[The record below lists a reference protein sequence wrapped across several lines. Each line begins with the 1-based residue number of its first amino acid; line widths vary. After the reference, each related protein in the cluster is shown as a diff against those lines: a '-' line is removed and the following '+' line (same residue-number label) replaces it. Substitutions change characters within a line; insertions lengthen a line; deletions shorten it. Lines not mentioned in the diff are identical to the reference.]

1 MVSQSPIEGEKV
13 PLIDKGE
20 NKKDL
25 SYFGGWLVLTNAMI
39 GASIVALPYVVKISG
54 GIFQYLL
61 LLSCATIG
69 NIITMVIYV
78 NLAEETGSRFAFEL
92 LERVVKSKTISHIYM
107 AGFILK
113 TYTILL
119 VSITFFA
126 DQFAILFEIFF
137 GDSLY
142 EERAQFYRFL
152 SVLACAILAAPFLV
166 PKKINM
172 LQIPGILTLISSI
185 SIIILT
191 IFIYADERRGEERKE
206 LVVPKNETSFLDF
219 VGAVPIVMLGLA
231 AHEMSIICYDSVGET
246 RQKRHW
252 YKVIAGLFTF
262 SISAFVLVGVM
273 GYEAFGDAVQDD
285 FLLNCNPKSANASIA
300 RVAMMMSV
308 LASFVERFYM
318 SRYYCDSV
326 YRKMK
331 QLDFEEGERTWTV
344 RRHIETIA
352 IMICVIIP
360 ASFIHGFKDV
370 GNFAGIFICFTTF
383 GLPGLCLVAKFKH
396 SRDKRKEG
404 SSRLRSENSDSE
416 SEYPKQRTDCD
427 SGILNLI
434 MGVVILLAF
443 AFVLVCAIVS
453 AVYILIV
460 D

>member
-1 MVSQSPIEGEKV
+1 MGSQPKSIHSKF
-13 PLIDKGE
+13 PLLGKGNTE
-20 NKKDL
+20 KDL

-231 AHEMSIICYDSVGET
+231 AHEMSIICYDSV
-246 RQKRHW
+246 
-252 YKVIAGLFTF
+252 
-262 SISAFVLVGVM
+262 AFVLVGVM